1 MEQLGVVLGVILMLV
16 GAGYL
21 FKAYVAIVQGRLWYF
36 SGFLPLTLISPWFV
50 FAPPDERKAKSMSK
64 VMDAIW
70 VPIFFG
76 PIFVICSVLCLSAG
90 GDLANLPGT
99 ATTNKVLTSWT
110 SDKTPVIVFD
120 KKHYKM
126 QFPAVVKTANRIFG
140 MFFGGKVNINEQ
152 DKLLPPN
159 GG

>member
-1 MEQLGVVLGVILMLV
+1 MDLLMPALGVVLMLM

-21 FKAYVAIVQGRLWYF
+21 YKAFIAIVQGRLWYF
-36 SGFLPLTLISPWFV
+36 SGFLPFTIVSPWFV
-50 FAPPDERKAKSMSK
+50 FAPPDERKSNSLAKVK
-64 VMDAIW
+64 DAIW

-76 PIFVICSVLCLSAG
+76 PIFVICSILCLSAG
-90 GDLANLPGT
+90 ADLANLPGT
-99 ATTNKVLTSWT
+99 STTNRILTSWT

-126 QFPAVVKTANRIFG
+126 QFPAMVKTANKISK
-140 MFFGGKVNINEQ
+140 MFFNRTVEIKEQ
-152 DKLLPPN
+152 DKLLPA